1 MDFIDKCGLSS
12 FQVFVCF
19 IQKYEDA
26 INAKYPLFNG
36 IIIDVVNP
44 ITAVKIYN
52 NPLINEDYFQDTPY
66 ECHTTLYVVVDNEK
80 LSIQFDENERYAL
93 IAHEIGHLCCALYG
107 CNCNG
112 FVGETHADDFAC
124 SLGLQS
130 ELRSALTKLLGV
142 VHDSNLKS
150 KIVQRI
156 NRL

>member
-12 FQVFVCF
+12 FQVFVSF
-19 IQKYEDA
+19 IQKYEDV

-66 ECHTTLYVVVDNEK
+66 ECHTKLFVVVDNDK
-80 LSIQFDENERYAL
+80 LSVQFTENEKYAL
-93 IAHEIGHLCCALYG
+93 IAHEIGHIHCSLSG
-107 CNCNG
+107 CKCNG
-112 FVGETHADDFAC
+112 FIGETHADDFSC

-142 VHDSNLKS
+142 VLDPNLKS
-150 KIVQRI
+150 EIVQRI